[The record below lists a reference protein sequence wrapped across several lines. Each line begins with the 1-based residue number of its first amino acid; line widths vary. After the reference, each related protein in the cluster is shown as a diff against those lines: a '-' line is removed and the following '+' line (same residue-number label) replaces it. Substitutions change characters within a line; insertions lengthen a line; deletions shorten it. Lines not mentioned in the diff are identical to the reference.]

1 MTYLGDPKRDRH
13 MNQHT
18 ILFCPFEPAI
28 NPAYERARAESTQ
41 WALDHG
47 LLRSGPAEARFRG
60 LRIPEFVAR
69 AYPQA
74 QYEDL
79 RIVMDWT
86 LWGFLADDQ
95 HDVLVD
101 RPDLAH
107 ARYLEHVE
115 VLENGLVDHLT
126 GMHHGLADLRDR
138 IVRRSSRSCL
148 RRFTEAAAQWF
159 ESMHT
164 EVLNRARSTPPSLL
178 DYLRLREVTV
188 GMYTEYALFD
198 VTHQVMT
205 TDDFWIDPDIRRLE
219 AMAAN
224 IIGWANDIFSF
235 RKERNAGDP
244 HNMVLLLGA
253 ERGLGPDEAVDR
265 TVAMHDRE
273 MTRLLELI
281 DATRRS
287 KCIPSDLLEPFWG
300 LLVGWIRGNLDWAH
314 SSDRYGLQPSAE
326 PAGLPARASG
336 PEARATPGL

>member
-1 MTYLGDPKRDRH
+1 MRH
-13 MNQHT
+13 PT

-28 NPAYERARAESTQ
+28 NPLYERTREDSTQ
-41 WALDHG
+41 WALEYG
-47 LLRSGPAEARFRG
+47 LLRPGPAEQSFRA
-60 LRIPEFVAR
+60 LKIPEFVAR
-69 AYPQA
+69 AYPDA

-79 RIVMDWT
+79 RVVMDWT

-95 HDVLVD
+95 HDLLVD
-101 RPDLAH
+101 RPELAR

-115 VLENGLVDHLT
+115 VLENGIVDHLT
-126 GMHHGLADLRDR
+126 GMHHALADLRER
-138 IVRRSSRSCL
+138 IVQRSTPSCL

-159 ESMHT
+159 DSMYT
-164 EVLNRARSTPPSLL
+164 EVVNRSRTTPPSVL

-188 GMYTEYALFD
+188 GMYTEYTLFD
-198 VTHQVMT
+198 VTHQVRT

-235 RKERNAGDP
+235 RKERNVGDP

-253 ERGLGPDEAVDR
+253 ERGLEPERAIDR

-273 MTRLLELI
+273 MTRFLELM

-287 KCIPSDLLEPFWG
+287 KCVPGELLEPFLG
-300 LLVGWIRGNLDWAH
+300 LLVGWVRGNLDWAY
-314 SSDRYGLQPSAE
+314 SSDRYGLR
-326 PAGLPARASG
+326 PAQTSDRPIETPAPEARASG
-336 PEARATPGL
+336 